1 MTSFERQQ
9 RLLGLL
15 RTEPGLRVPEMAER
29 LCVSDGTIRNDLAAL
44 THLKLVMRVHGGAV
58 VNDAGT
64 ASAFFVHSST
74 FADRLRQNQAAKE
87 SIGVQAGNLIADG
100 DAILLD
106 ASSTVFHLAQ
116 SLKNRRNLRVVTNCL
131 ETAQLL
137 AQNPTHSVMLVG
149 GILRAGMVSV
159 IGPWSEQL
167 LSELCTRLAF
177 VSCSGFTP
185 EGGMTEVDVFE
196 AQFRLKAIQCAGQ
209 VIGLADSTKFGKV
222 DLTQSLRPEQ
232 IDHLYTDS
240 KLELD
245 WQERLVKVS
254 IPFTICHVENNL

>member
-44 THLKLVMRVHGGAV
+44 
-58 VNDAGT
+58 
-64 ASAFFVHSST
+64 
-74 FADRLRQNQAAKE
+74 
-87 SIGVQAGNLIADG
+87 
-100 DAILLD
+100 
-106 ASSTVFHLAQ
+106 
-116 SLKNRRNLRVVTNCL
+116 RNLRVVTNCL

-159 IGPWSEQL
+159 IGPWSEQF

-240 KLELD
+240 KLEVE
-245 WQERLVKVS
+245 WQERLVKAG
-254 IPFTICHVENNL
+254 IPFTLCNVKNNL